1 MKRARSRT
9 GVVSALAILL
19 STTALASSPRVMPV
33 VMAQSTNAPSS
44 TNTSGLAASQSGLV
58 LHVFGSYRSD
68 ITKRFAAETLGAPE
82 VLQLAATLRIT
93 ELDVERDEKS
103 AAAFGIRAIPALVLA
118 TEDGKIIS
126 RQEGFLQPRELVA
139 WVEAGRK
146 RAAEGLWEG
155 TAATPGLE
163 ALSAKGTMG
172 RLETNE
178 VRELMVLIG
187 SPDPA
192 VRNQAGRVL
201 AGLREEAVPPLIN
214 ALADPYLGTRITA
227 FELLRGMAP
236 DVPAM
241 DPWQS
246 PAASQDAVAGI
257 RAWWKTTGK
266 LPPPSAIQ
274 GLSDASATN
283 SVLAALEALREENP
297 ARRTEAMT
305 RLVARGAVALPAI
318 RKAIRQR
325 DTAGD
330 QRTVWLL
337 EDVRWA
343 ILVPDTLEQRVGGV
357 RHALARGSSPERQ
370 AATSRLEKA
379 GPDALPAL
387 TELAGDADP
396 LVVECALR
404 SLSSTGGAAA
414 IASMRALLQ
423 SDDANLR
430 STAAQSLGRT
440 ALSEAL
446 APLAGAVDDPDEIV
460 VCTALSGIQQ
470 ILAEKREYSSKPKPL
485 DPVLV
490 KALERAMADPR
501 WRVRATA
508 AETAGKIKATELK
521 KPLRSLLEDKDGFVV
536 RNTLKALEAM
546 NDTPEPGMIAG
557 LVRRLPSLRSE
568 AMAMLIEPG
577 GDEAGVVAT
586 DFYNAGNE
594 NDRLAILNSMLRS
607 SRSGESNAWT
617 ALVERGLSETTPSL
631 RRAAAD
637 VALAGSTNTLVVLVA
652 KMLADDDPSVFQS
665 GAEGVLWMLAG
676 KTRASSRYSDN
687 GLYFSESSS
696 DSSSPSKKKTNNVA
710 TVQRYFPVWRSNLVA
725 RVTTSTNLIA
735 AIAAYLTGTD
745 TNDLS
750 LLLAASA
757 RLDDAQ
763 AGRMAETPAVTLL
776 LPRIPWPDGREVLER
791 LASRPLL
798 FIQIAAGSRR
808 APQGVGAWVLDAGRF
823 EKAISGIRS
832 NEFSTA
838 LEALGKH
845 MIWTQ
850 PGGRNGS
857 LLGALCLSTNT
868 LTRALAAQL
877 AGMSMDATLLPA
889 LEKLLGDPD
898 TWVRVAA
905 VKSVSRLV
913 PERAKREALLLPAL
927 GRSES
932 SEAGSAAVGLLQ
944 EEVRNAAGLSFD
956 EQVFEFGETRVRLNS
971 SYSSSSSDRPLT
983 PLEARPQI
991 IEPARAWLG
1000 RAKGTELA
1008 GFAVLLAQ
1016 YGDFSGIDPL
1026 AESWKREPS
1035 VSSTENQSLLT
1046 AIALSRDTKHIA
1058 LLRLMMEKAGD
1069 EYDLRRVLAGLRGM
1083 TGPEARQL
1091 RMEINQHIREKSD

>member
-1 MKRARSRT
+1 MKRACSRI
-9 GVVSALAILL
+9 GVVSSLAILF
-19 STTALASSPRVMPV
+19 STAAMASSPRVMPV

-44 TNTSGLAASQSGLV
+44 TNATGLAASQSGLV

-93 ELDVERDEKS
+93 ELDVERDAKS
-103 AAAFGIRAIPALVLA
+103 AEAFGIRAIPALVLA

-126 RQEGFLQPRELVA
+126 RQEGFLQPHELVT

-155 TAATPGLE
+155 TAATPELD
-163 ALSAKGTMG
+163 ALSAKGSLG

-178 VRELMVLIG
+178 LRQVMLLLG

-201 AGLREEAVPPLIN
+201 ASMREEAVPPLID
-214 ALADPYLGTRITA
+214 ALADPYLGTRIAA

-236 DVPAM
+236 DVPAV
-241 DPWQS
+241 DPWQA
-246 PAASQDAVAGI
+246 PAASPDAVAGV
-257 RAWWKTTGK
+257 RAWWKSTGK
-266 LPPPSAIQ
+266 LPPPSAVQ
-274 GLSDASATN
+274 GLSDSSATN

-330 QRTVWLL
+330 QRTLWLL

-357 RHALARGSSPERQ
+357 RRALARGSSPERQ

-404 SLSSTGGAAA
+404 SLSTTGGSAA

-440 ALSEAL
+440 ALPEAL

-470 ILAEKREYSSKPKPL
+470 ILASKREYSTKPKPL

-508 AETAGKIKATELK
+508 AETAGKIKGTELK
-521 KPLRSLLEDKDGFVV
+521 KSLRGLLQDKDGFVV
-536 RNTLKALEAM
+536 RNTLKAMEAM
-546 NDTPEPGMIAG
+546 DDTPEPELIAG
-557 LVRRLPSLRSE
+557 LVRRLPTLRSE
-568 AMAMLIEPG
+568 AMAMLVEQG
-577 GDEAGVVAT
+577 GDEAGMVAA
-586 DFYNAGNE
+586 DFYNAGTE
-594 NDRLAILNSMLRS
+594 NDRITLLNAMLKS
-607 SRSGESNAWT
+607 SRPGESNAWT
-617 ALVERGLSETTPSL
+617 ALVERGLSETAPSL
-631 RRAAAD
+631 RQAAAA
-637 VALAGSTNTLVVLVA
+637 VALAGSTNTLVRLIG
-652 KMLADDDPSVFQS
+652 KMLADDDASVFQS
-665 GAEGVLWMLAG
+665 GAEGVLWMVAG
-676 KTRASSRYSDN
+676 KMRSRYSDN
-687 GLYFSESSS
+687 ELFFFESSS
-696 DSSSPSKKKTNNVA
+696 DSPSPSKKKTNNVA
-710 TVQRYFPVWRSNLVA
+710 TVQRYFPVWRSNLVS
-725 RVTTSTNLIA
+725 RVATTTNLIA
-735 AIAAYLTGTD
+735 ATAAYLTGTD

-763 AGRMAETPAVTLL
+763 AERLAETPAVTLL

-798 FIQIAAGSRR
+798 FIQIAAESKR
-808 APQGVGAWVLDAGRF
+808 APQGVGDWALDAGRF
-823 EKAISGIRS
+823 EQAISGIRS

-838 LEALGKH
+838 IEALGSHK
-845 MIWTQ
+845 IWTQ

-868 LTRALAAQL
+868 LVRALAAQL
-877 AGMSMDATLLPA
+877 AGMSMDATLLPT
-889 LEKLLGDPD
+889 LEKLLNDSD

-905 VKSVSRLV
+905 AKSISRLV
-913 PERAKREALLLPAL
+913 PEREKRESLLLPAL

-944 EEVRNAAGLSFD
+944 DEVRNATGLSFE
-956 EQVFEFGETRVRLNS
+956 EQIFEFGATRVRLNS

-983 PLEARPQI
+983 PLGARPQI
-991 IEPARAWLG
+991 VEAARAWLG
-1000 RAKGTELA
+1000 RAKGAELVA
-1008 GFAVLLAQ
+1008 FAVLLAQ

-1035 VSSTENQSLLT
+1035 GSSLEAQSLLT
-1046 AIALSRDTKHIA
+1046 AIALSRDTKHLV
-1058 LLRLMMEKAGD
+1058 LLRLMMEKAED

-1091 RMEINQHIREKSD
+1091 RMEINQRIREKSD